1 MKINKGIGLLLLVF
15 AAYTIVGMVLGR
27 GAFWRIYNYV
37 TLVFSVSSGIILLKQ
52 K

>member
-15 AAYTIVGMVLGR
+15 AGYTILCMALDKGT
-27 GAFWRIYNYV
+27 FWRIYNYV